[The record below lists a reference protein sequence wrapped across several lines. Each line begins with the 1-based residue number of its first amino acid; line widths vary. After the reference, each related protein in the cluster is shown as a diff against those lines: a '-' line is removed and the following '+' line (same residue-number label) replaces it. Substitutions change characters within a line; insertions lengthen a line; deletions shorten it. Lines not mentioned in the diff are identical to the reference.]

1 MNQTT
6 DANAIFAPIWKRKWL
21 ILIVA
26 LLVAAG
32 SYYYYERKPKIYSST
47 TQIYLGNGA
56 EEQQQLGGNG
66 GGSGKKAASADP
78 ATQALL
84 INSSIIKDAVHAR
97 LRKEHKSATVRAA
110 LKGKTKA
117 KAATK
122 SEFITINGEAHNA
135 RGAAL
140 VVNVTAQEY
149 IKRENAHHR
158 KEVEDALGLARRQ
171 LRKIEAG
178 VAIRASSK
186 SKSGKGSSSSA
197 TATLQSAT
205 LSNKINQLEAD
216 LPVMEVTQV
225 DPATRRGSKLLSPH
239 PKTNAIFGFAIGLLL
254 AALAAYLRGRFD
266 RRLRSMS
273 AIEAAYQTQILTALQ
288 AVRRPLVSRDG
299 HPAPAKSLLE
309 PLWRLQTTLQVGS
322 ASTNGLPANG
332 ASANGHGSASR
343 VILCVSAD
351 PGDGK
356 STLVATLA
364 LAMADAGERVAV
376 VEADFRR
383 PVQAKLL
390 GATGQAGLADVLSG
404 RLTLAEALQT
414 VSHVGD
420 AGGLVAAPAA
430 ALATATAVES
440 SAGTVALLAGSIG
453 VANPPAL
460 LSRSTMTDL
469 PRTLA
474 GEFEYVLVDA
484 PSPLQVSDVMPL
496 LAAVDGIVIVAR
508 VGHTRE
514 NSAERLVQL
523 LQNTP
528 SAHVLGVVANA
539 VSPTDVQKYGLA
551 GQQGRGWRH
560 KLTGR

>member
-32 SYYYYERKPKIYSST
+32 SYYYYERKPKIYSAT
-47 TQIYLGNGA
+47 TQVYLGNGA
-56 EEQQQLGGNG
+56 EEQQQLGGGG

-84 INSSIIKDAVHAR
+84 INSSIIKDAVRAH
-97 LRKEHKSATVRAA
+97 LRKEHKSAAVRAA

-117 KAATK
+117 KSATK

-158 KEVEDALGLARRQ
+158 KEVESALSLARRQ

-178 VAIRASSK
+178 AAVRASSK
-186 SKSGKGSSSSA
+186 SKSGKSSSSA
-197 TATLQSAT
+197 TTTLQSAT

-216 LPVMEVTQV
+216 LPVMEVAQV
-225 DPATRRGSKLLSPH
+225 DPATRKGSKLVSPH

-266 RRLRSMS
+266 RRLRTIS
-273 AIEAAYQTQILTALQ
+273 AIESVYRTQILTALQ

-299 HPAPAKSLLE
+299 QPAPAKSLLE
-309 PLWRLQTTLQVGS
+309 ALWRLQTTLQVGS
-322 ASTNGLPANG
+322 ASTNGVSANG
-332 ASANGHGSASR
+332 VSANGHGSAPR

-351 PGDGK
+351 AGDGK
-356 STLVATLA
+356 STLVAALA

-390 GATGQAGLADVLSG
+390 GAGGQAGLADVLNG
-404 RLTLAEALQT
+404 RLTLAEALQPIGQ
-414 VSHVGD
+414 VR
-420 AGGLVAAPAA
+420 AQAAVAAAPPPG
-430 ALATATAVES
+430 ATATIVES
-440 SAGTVALLAGSIG
+440 AGAVALLAGSTG

-460 LSRSTMTDL
+460 LSRPAMADL
-469 PRTLA
+469 PRSLA
-474 GEFEYVLVDA
+474 EEFEYVLLDA

-496 LAAVDGIVIVAR
+496 LSTVDGIVIVAR

-514 NSAERLVQL
+514 NSAERLVQML
-523 LQNTP
+523 EHTP
-528 SAHVLGVVANA
+528 SAPVLGVVANA
-539 VSPTDVQKYGLA
+539 VSPADVQKYGLA
-551 GQQGRGWRH
+551 GQQGRRWRH
-560 KLTGR
+560 KLVGR

>member
-32 SYYYYERKPKIYSST
+32 SYYYYERKPKIYSAT
-47 TQIYLGNGA
+47 TQVYLGNGA

-84 INSSIIKDAVHAR
+84 INSSIIKDAVHQR
-97 LRKEHKSATVRAA
+97 LRKEHKSAAVRAA

-117 KAATK
+117 KSATK

-158 KEVEDALGLARRQ
+158 KEVQDALGLARRQ

-178 VAIRASSK
+178 AAVRASSK

-225 DPATRRGSKLLSPH
+225 DPATRKGSKLLSPH

-254 AALAAYLRGRFD
+254 AALAAFLRGRFD
-266 RRLRSMS
+266 RRLRSMA

-288 AVRRPLVSRDG
+288 AVRRPFVSREG

-322 ASTNGLPANG
+322 ASTNGLAANG
-332 ASANGHGSASR
+332 ASANGHGTAPR

-364 LAMADAGERVAV
+364 LAMADAGERVAI

-383 PVQAKLL
+383 PVQGKLL
-390 GATGQAGLADVLSG
+390 AATGQAGLADVLSG
-404 RLTLAEALQT
+404 RLTLAEGLQT
-414 VSHVGD
+414 VSHVP
-420 AGGLVAAPAA
+420 AAAGLVAAPAA
-430 ALATATAVES
+430 AGATATMVES
-440 SAGTVALLAGSIG
+440 SGTVALLAGSTG

-496 LAAVDGIVIVAR
+496 LSAVDGLVIVAR

-523 LQNTP
+523 LQHTP
-528 SAHVLGVVANA
+528 SAPVIGVVANA
-539 VSPTDVQKYGLA
+539 VSQKDVQKYGLA
-551 GQQGRGWRH
+551 GQQGRQWRH

>member
-26 LLVAAG
+26 VLVAAG

-47 TQIYLGNGA
+47 TQVYLGNGA
-56 EEQQQLGGNG
+56 EEQQQLGGTG

-84 INSSIIKDAVHAR
+84 IDSSIIKDAVHAR
-97 LRKEHKSATVRAA
+97 LRKEHKSAAVRAA

-158 KEVEDALGLARRQ
+158 KEVQDALGLARRQ

-178 VAIRASSK
+178 AALRASSK
-186 SKSGKGSSSSA
+186 SKSGKGSSSSSA
-197 TATLQSAT
+197 TSTLQSAT

-216 LPVMEVTQV
+216 LPIMEVTQV
-225 DPATRRGSKLLSPH
+225 DPATRKGTKLLSPH
-239 PKTNAIFGFAIGLLL
+239 PKKNAIFGFAIGLLL
-254 AALAAYLRGRFD
+254 ASLAAYLRGRFD

-273 AIEAAYQTQILTALQ
+273 AIEAAYQMQILTALQ

-322 ASTNGLPANG
+322 ASANGLATNGA
-332 ASANGHGSASR
+332 AANGHGSPPR

-364 LAMADAGERVAV
+364 LAMADTGERVAV

-390 GATGQAGLADVLSG
+390 GAAGQAGLADVLSG

-414 VSHVGD
+414 VSHVRSE
-420 AGGLVAAPAA
+420 AGVVAAPAA
-430 ALATATAVES
+430 VGAPATVVES
-440 SAGTVALLAGSIG
+440 SGTIALLAGSVG

-460 LSRSTMTDL
+460 LSRSTMTEL

-523 LQNTP
+523 LQHTP
-528 SAHVLGVVANA
+528 SAPVLGVVANA
-539 VSPTDVQKYGLA
+539 VSQKDVQKYGLA
-551 GQQGRGWRH
+551 GQQGRQWRQ
-560 KLTGR
+560 LIGR

>member
-6 DANAIFAPIWKRKWL
+6 DANAIFAPIWKRKWP

-26 LLVAAG
+26 LLVAVG
-32 SYYYYERKPKIYSST
+32 SYYYYQRKPKIYSNST
-47 TQIYLGNGA
+47 QVYLGNGA
-56 EEQQQLGGNG
+56 EEQQQLGGSG

-84 INSSIIKDAVHAR
+84 INSSIIKDAVHSR
-97 LRKEHKSATVRAA
+97 LRKEHKSAAVRAA
-110 LKGKTKA
+110 LKAKTKA

-122 SEFITINGEAHNA
+122 SEFITIGGEAHNA

-140 VVNVTAQEY
+140 AVNVTAQEY

-178 VAIRASSK
+178 AAVRANSK
-186 SKSGKGSSSSA
+186 SKSGKSSSSA

-216 LPVMEVTQV
+216 LPVMEVAQV
-225 DPATRRGSKLLSPH
+225 DPATRKTSKLLSPH

-254 AALAAYLRGRFD
+254 ASLAAYLRGRFD

-273 AIEAAYQTQILTALQ
+273 AIEAVYQTQILTALQ

-309 PLWRLQTTLQVGS
+309 PLWRLQTTLQVGY
-322 ASTNGLPANG
+322 ASANG
-332 ASANGHGSASR
+332 ASANGAATNGHGSAPR

-351 PGDGK
+351 AGDGK

-376 VEADFRR
+376 IEADFRR
-383 PVQAKLL
+383 PVQARLL
-390 GATGQAGLADVLSG
+390 GTSGQAGLADFLSG

-414 VSHVGD
+414 VNSVRAQ
-420 AGGLVAAPAA
+420 AGVAAAPDPAG
-430 ALATATAVES
+430 ATATIVES
-440 SAGTVALLAGSIG
+440 SGTLVLLAGATG

-469 PRTLA
+469 PRALA
-474 GEFEYVLVDA
+474 DEFEYVLIDA

-496 LAAVDGIVIVAR
+496 LASVDGIVIVAR

-523 LQNTP
+523 LQHTP
-528 SAHVLGVVANA
+528 SAPVLGVVANA
-539 VSPTDVQKYGLA
+539 VSQKDVQKYGLA
-551 GQQGRGWRH
+551 GQQGRQWRH
-560 KLTGR
+560 KLIGR